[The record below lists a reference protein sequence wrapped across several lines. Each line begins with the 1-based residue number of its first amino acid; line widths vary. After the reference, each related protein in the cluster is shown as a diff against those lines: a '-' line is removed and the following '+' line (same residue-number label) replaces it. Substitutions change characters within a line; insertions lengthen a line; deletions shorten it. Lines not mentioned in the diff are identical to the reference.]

1 MPKAGNKKMLQIY
14 LAAIAIFS
22 TTVGVISIGAMVV
35 YATNDQ
41 NNNDNNHDSP
51 QNRACYN
58 AGLADAQKNSPY
70 SQSMVNQCGVNGHAY
85 YQGFISGCITGQGKD
100 FFSCQRLTNVPIG
113 GDGSSNGG
121 GDSGN
126 TNGGGGGQ

>member
-1 MPKAGNKKMLQIY
+1 MSKAENKKMLQIY

-22 TTVGVISIGAMVV
+22 TLGIISIGAMVV
-35 YATNDQ
+35 YATNHQ
-41 NNNDNNHDSP
+41 NNNGDSP

-58 AGLADAQKNSPY
+58 AGLADGQKNSPY
-70 SQSMVNQCGVNGHAY
+70 SQTMLNQCGVNGHAY

-100 FFSCQRLTNVPIG
+100 FFSCQSLTNAPIG
-113 GDGSSNGG
+113 GGSGSNVDGG
-121 GDSGN
+121 GGSAN

>member
-1 MPKAGNKKMLQIY
+1 MPKAENKKMLQIY

-22 TTVGVISIGAMVV
+22 TLVGVVPIGVMVA

-41 NNNDNNHDSP
+41 NITDYSP

-58 AGLADAQKNSPY
+58 AGLADGQKNSPY

-100 FFSCQRLTNVPIG
+100 FLSCQRLTNAPIG
-113 GDGSSNGG
+113 GGGS
-121 GDSGN
+121 
-126 TNGGGGGQ
+126 GGGQ